1 MPRFIPYLG
10 VVFALAL
17 SAFFAAIFNDIFVL
31 QPSLSAQ
38 AVTPETLSIPLDFTA
53 SVTGSSGVLAEDTA
67 ATKISTASS
76 KSKAASE
83 KIVSSAES
91 AQEIAPQPRK
101 NPATTTA
108 QLSPEESAALNLSAS
123 ALRNALVNIVCYVP
137 PRSGLHS
144 ISGSGIF
151 VDPKGIILT
160 NAHIAQYFL
169 LADRGVSCSVRSG
182 SPATE
187 KYTAD
192 LLYISPS
199 WVRANAKV
207 LTEINPSGTGE
218 YDFALLAVS
227 GSISSSI
234 PLPSSFP
241 FVPLASTS
249 PSVGTPVSIAS
260 YGAQFLESAQV
271 QSFLFPT
278 IVFGS
283 IKDIFTFAVYS
294 VDIFT
299 LGGSAAAQ
307 EGSSGG
313 GVANS
318 KGELI
323 GTITTST
330 IKGDTSTRSLNAI
343 TATYIRTEYTN
354 ETDRSL
360 DSLFAKP
367 VSAAVSDFTAQAQ
380 ELSSILSKNLP

>member
-1 MPRFIPYLG
+1 MSRFIPYLG
-10 VVFALAL
+10 AVAALAL

-31 QPSLSAQ
+31 QPSLSARTI
-38 AVTPETLSIPLDFTA
+38 TPETLSIPLDFTA
-53 SVTGSSGVLAEDTA
+53 SVTGSSGTLAEDNATA
-67 ATKISTASS
+67 KFSTVSRPQAD
-76 KSKAASE
+76 SE
-83 KIVSSAES
+83 RVVSSAES
-91 AQEIAPQPRK
+91 TQELVPAPRK
-101 NPATTTA
+101 NSATTTA

-123 ALRNALVNIVCYVP
+123 ALRNALVNIVCYAP
-137 PRSGLHS
+137 PGSGLRS

-151 VDPKGIILT
+151 IDPKGIILT

-169 LADRGVSCSVRSG
+169 LANRNVSCSVRSG
-182 SPATE
+182 GPATE
-187 KYTAD
+187 KYAAD

-227 GSISSSI
+227 RSAFPDV
-234 PLPSSFP
+234 PLPSLFP

-249 PSVGTPVSIAS
+249 PSAGTPVSIAS

-283 IKDIFTFAVYS
+283 IKDIFTFTLYS

-313 GVANS
+313 GVANG

-330 IKGDTSTRSLNAI
+330 IKGDTSSRSLNAI
-343 TATYIRTEYTN
+343 TATYIRTEYMN

-360 DSLFAKP
+360 DSLLAKP
-367 VSAAVSDFTAQAQ
+367 LSAGVGDFTAQAQ